1 MHNILTIIFLFLS
14 ITNFCSGQIESNI
27 SLGIDEFLLKKTND
41 LYEKNICLVTN
52 SGAINKDGLT
62 SVEILNEEFD
72 IQIIFNL
79 DKKELKDES
88 QGYEEFY
95 IFDFSIDDLINK
107 IRNVDVV
114 IIDFQDLGLRSTV
127 YTTSLSQILYACGI
141 SKIPVVIL
149 DRPNPF
155 GGSIISGNIPQTS
168 IANPFEMISVP
179 YRHGMTLGEL
189 ARLLNEEYHHN
200 VELKIIPMNNWRGEE
215 WTNTNLLWKTMS
227 PNIRSYSKLK
237 YFSISNLL
245 SSDNIIENG
254 NESDREHQILVHPK
268 IDSATDLVFKLKE
281 LKLPGVEFLP
291 AVFVPKKGSFKGKIC
306 NGFSINVTDSK
317 KFDPW
322 TIAIESAIV
331 IKSMYPDI
339 IFESKGIDF
348 NNFDNNIGNSDIAV
362 FIEREDWSRISLYQ
376 SIQNEE
382 LSKFIKETRQKYLIY
397 PRQSNFSS
405 LDVKVLFI
413 YISLIV
419 FIGLLAG
426 RKQKSTK
433 SYFLGDGKISWIM
446 ISFSV
451 VATETSV
458 LTFLSIPGV
467 AYITN
472 FGFLQVA
479 IGYIIGRIVVAWFFL
494 PRYYSEGIQSTY
506 QFIGNKWGVG
516 FQRFVSSVFLIMR
529 VLADGVRLFMTAIPL
544 TLITGWS
551 FNFSILVIGL
561 VTLIYTLIGGIR
573 SVIYTDTFQFILY
586 IFGAFITFNV
596 INNLEPGGFSNIR
609 SILMDANK
617 LSIFQGLP
625 NSIIELFTMPYNFI
639 AAIFGGFLLSLAS
652 HGTDHLMVQ
661 RLLSAE
667 TIRDSQKA
675 LLLSGLL
682 VFFQFAVFLFLGA
695 MMWVLYD
702 GMPIKPNLLFPWF
715 ILTHLP
721 SGFTGFLVA
730 GIFAAAMS
738 TLSSS
743 INSLASATVVDW
755 IEPLKKNTNL
765 KTARWISIFWAIVL
779 IGGAMLF
786 TSSDSP
792 LVEVGLSIASV
803 IYGAILGFFI
813 IRLFNLK
820 VTNHSVLLGF
830 MISIISMI
838 FIWRI
843 SPLAWTWYVFTGTVI
858 MLFIS
863 ILLPYIKK
871 IK

>member
-72 IQIIFNL
+72 IQIVFNL
-79 DKKELKDES
+79 DKKELKNES

-95 IFDFSIDDLINK
+95 IFDFSIDDLIDK
-107 IRNVDVV
+107 IRNLDVV

-127 YTTSLSQILYACGI
+127 YTTSLSQILYASGI

-168 IANPFEMISVP
+168 IANPFEMISIP
-179 YRHGMTLGEL
+179 YRHGMSLGEL

-245 SSDNIIENG
+245 ASDNIIENG

-306 NGFSINVTDSK
+306 NGFSINITDSE

-331 IKSMYPDI
+331 IKSMYPEI

-516 FQRFVSSVFLIMR
+516 FQRFVSTVFLIMR

-625 NSIIELFTMPYNFI
+625 NSIIELFTMPYNFM

-702 GMPIKPNLLFPWF
+702 GIPIKPNLLFPWF

-838 FIWRI
+838 FIWRM

>member
-14 ITNFCSGQIESNI
+14 ITNYCSGQIESNI

-41 LYEKNICLVTN
+41 LYEKNICLFTN
-52 SGAINKDGLT
+52 SGAVNKDGLT
-62 SVEILNEEFD
+62 SVELLNEEFD
-72 IQIIFNL
+72 IQIVFNL

-88 QGYEEFY
+88 LGYEEFY
-95 IFDFSIDDLINK
+95 IFDFSIDDLIDK
-107 IRNVDVV
+107 IRNLDVV
-114 IIDFQDLGLRSTV
+114 IIDFQDLGLRSTA
-127 YTTSLSQILYACGI
+127 YTTSLSQILYASGI

-168 IANPFEMISVP
+168 IANPFEMISIP
-179 YRHGMTLGEL
+179 YRHGMSLGEL

-200 VELKIIPMNNWRGEE
+200 VELNIIPMNNWRGEE
-215 WTNTNLLWKTMS
+215 WINTNLLWKNM
-227 PNIRSYSKLK
+227 PLNIQSYSKLK

-245 SSDNIIENG
+245 ASDNIIENG

-306 NGFSINVTDSK
+306 NGFSINITDSE

-331 IKSMYPDI
+331 IKSMYPEI
-339 IFESKGIDF
+339 IFESKGIGF

-382 LSKFIKETRQKYLIY
+382 LLKFLKETRQKYLIY

-426 RKQKSTK
+426 RKQKNTK

-516 FQRFVSSVFLIMR
+516 FQRFVSTVFLIMR

-561 VTLIYTLIGGIR
+561 VTLVYTLIGGIR

-702 GMPIKPNLLFPWF
+702 GIPIKPNLLFPWF

-765 KTARWISIFWAIVL
+765 KTARWISVFWAIVL

>member
-1 MHNILTIIFLFLS
+1 MHNILTIIFIFLS
-14 ITNFCSGQIESNI
+14 IANFCSGQIESNI

-41 LYEKNICLVTN
+41 LYEKNICLFTN

-62 SVEILNEEFD
+62 SVELLNEEFD
-72 IQIIFNL
+72 IQIVFNL

-95 IFDFSIDDLINK
+95 IFDFSIDDLIDE
-107 IRNVDVV
+107 IRNLDVV
-114 IIDFQDLGLRSTV
+114 IIDFQDLGLRSTA
-127 YTTSLSQILYACGI
+127 YTTSLSQILYASGI

-168 IANPFEMISVP
+168 IANPFEMISIP
-179 YRHGMTLGEL
+179 YRHGMSLGEL

-200 VELKIIPMNNWRGEE
+200 VELNIIPMNNWRGEE
-215 WTNTNLLWKTMS
+215 WINTNLLWKNM
-227 PNIRSYSKLK
+227 PLNIQSYSKLK

-245 SSDNIIENG
+245 ASDNIIENG

-306 NGFSINVTDSK
+306 NGFSINITDSE

-331 IKSMYPDI
+331 IKSMYPEI
-339 IFESKGIDF
+339 IFESKGIGF

-382 LSKFIKETRQKYLIY
+382 LLKFIKETRQKYLIY

-426 RKQKSTK
+426 RKQKNTK

-516 FQRFVSSVFLIMR
+516 FQRFVSTVFLIMR

-561 VTLIYTLIGGIR
+561 VTLVYTLIGGIR

-702 GMPIKPNLLFPWF
+702 GIPIKPNLLFPWF

-765 KTARWISIFWAIVL
+765 KTARWISVFWAIVL

>member
-72 IQIIFNL
+72 IQIVFNL
-79 DKKELKDES
+79 DKKELKDKS

-95 IFDFSIDDLINK
+95 IFDFSIDDLIDK
-107 IRNVDVV
+107 IRNLDVV
-114 IIDFQDLGLRSTV
+114 IIDFQDLGLRSTA
-127 YTTSLSQILYACGI
+127 YTTSLSQILYASGI

-155 GGSIISGNIPQTS
+155 GGSIISGNIPQRS
-168 IANPFEMISVP
+168 IANPFEMISIP
-179 YRHGMTLGEL
+179 YRHGMSLGEL

-200 VELKIIPMNNWRGEE
+200 VELNIIPMNNWRGEE
-215 WTNTNLLWKTMS
+215 WINTNLLWKNM
-227 PNIRSYSKLK
+227 PLNIQSYSKLK

-245 SSDNIIENG
+245 ASDNIIENG

-306 NGFSINVTDSK
+306 NGFSINITDSE

-331 IKSMYPDI
+331 IKSMYPEI

-516 FQRFVSSVFLIMR
+516 FQRFVSTVFLIMR

-625 NSIIELFTMPYNFI
+625 NSIIELFTMPYNFM

-702 GMPIKPNLLFPWF
+702 GIPIKPNLLFPWF

-838 FIWRI
+838 FIWRM